1 MKMKYEN
8 INEIVEAISSENKRL
23 RTEITRLEESLAW
36 YGNMGVWESG
46 KAQKD
51 RGGRARQ
58 ALSFGKSE
66 F

>member
-1 MKMKYEN
+1 MKMKYKN
-8 INEIVEAISSENKRL
+8 INEIVEAISSEYKRL

-36 YGNMGVWESG
+36 YENQGVWESG

-51 RGGRARQ
+51 RGSRARQ
-58 ALSFGKSE
+58 AVSFGKSE